1 LQRVTGLTS
10 GLSDAGIGLVAASVH
25 THMPELTM
33 HMVTLASP
41 SGFSVTPH
49 GSQRPELQQWRR
61 NVGAPVALDLTS
73 PTADHGLTSRS
84 LIVLSWNLWIG
95 RGRLREVVSRIRSG
109 DFAAQGAHP
118 DSPLVVLAQEV
129 YRSDSSIPPEPS
141 KHVGRMLVAQLGNQ
155 EDILETAR
163 ELRMNLRYAPSMRNG
178 AQLSDRGNAVLSTL
192 PLSDSVALELPLVL
206 QRRVAVAALVRL
218 GDRTLRVMSAHL
230 DPRGPPGHRWLGAT
244 GRAAQAEALTAS
256 LDEKTVV
263 LGADLNLGRGR
274 YERAWRVLRDAG
286 FTLGVPPARP
296 AWRHT
301 FHALPRLVLDYLLVR
316 DPGGTIARAQ
326 VHRLDEH
333 PRDRGPL
340 VFGSDHHPLL
350 ARIDLNAN

>member
-1 LQRVTGLTS
+1 MNT
-10 GLSDAGIGLVAASVH
+10 
-25 THMPELTM
+25 
-33 HMVTLASP
+33 VTLAS
-41 SGFSVTPH
+41 SAEFLVTPH
-49 GSQRPELQQWRR
+49 EPHRVQLQHWRR
-61 NVGAPVALDLTS
+61 NVGAPVALDLT
-73 PTADHGLTSRS
+73 PPGADPGLTPRS

-109 DFAAQGAHP
+109 DFAEKGAHP
-118 DSPLVVLAQEV
+118 DAPVVVLAQEV

-141 KHVGRMLVAQLGNQ
+141 RHVGRMLVAQMGNQ
-155 EDILETAR
+155 EDIVETAR
-163 ELRMNLRYAPSMRNG
+163 ELGMNLRYAPSMRNG
-178 AQLSDRGNAVLSTL
+178 AQLSDRGNAILSTL
-192 PLSDSVALELPLVL
+192 PLSDSEALELPLVL
-206 QRRVAVAALVRL
+206 QRRVAVAAVVRL
-218 GDRTLRVMSAHL
+218 GNRRLRVMSAHL
-230 DPRGPPGHRWLGAT
+230 DPRGPPGHRWLGAA
-244 GRAAQAEALTAS
+244 GRAAQAEALAAS
-256 LDEKTVV
+256 LDENTVI

-286 FTLGVPPARP
+286 FSFGIPPATP

-316 DPGGTIARAQ
+316 DPGGTVQRAQ

-350 ARIDLNAN
+350 ARIDLNAK